1 MGVGRPG
8 IGRKEQAAAPPE
20 VNEWIDAEQRR
31 RGERDRAVIVREL
44 IVAGHSAVTQA
55 GAA

>member
-20 VNEWIDAEQRR
+20 VNEWIDEEQRR
-31 RGERDRAVIVREL
+31 RGVKDRAVIVREL
-44 IVAGHSAVTQA
+44 ILAGYQAKA
-55 GAA
+55 GAQ

>member
-1 MGVGRPG
+1 MRVGRPG

-44 IVAGHSAVTQA
+44 ILAGYQVKA
-55 GAA
+55 GAE

>member
-8 IGRKEQAAAPPE
+8 IGPKEQASVPPE
-20 VNEWIDAEQRR
+20 VADWITEEQKR

-44 IVAGHSAVTQA
+44 VTAGYEAVRSES
-55 GAA
+55 

>member
-20 VNEWIDAEQRR
+20 VNKWIDEEQRR

-44 IVAGHSAVTQA
+44 IVAGHQA
-55 GAA
+55 LVQVGAQ

>member
-20 VNEWIDAEQRR
+20 VNEWIDEEQRK
-31 RGERDRAVIVREL
+31 RGVDRAVIVREVML
-44 IVAGHSAVTQA
+44 EGWRVLA
-55 GAA
+55 GAR